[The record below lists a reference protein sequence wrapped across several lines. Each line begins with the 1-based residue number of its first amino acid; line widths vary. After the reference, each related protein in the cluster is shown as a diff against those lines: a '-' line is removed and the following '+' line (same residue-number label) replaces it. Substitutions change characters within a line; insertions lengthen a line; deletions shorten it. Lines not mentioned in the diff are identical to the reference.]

1 MDLHFKHSSNFM
13 ASAGAGDKPKP
24 KPKVKASELVR

>member
-13 ASAGAGDKPKP
+13 ASAGAGDKPK
-24 KPKVKASELVR
+24 VKAIELVR

>member
-24 KPKVKASELVR
+24 KVKASELVR